1 MDLWCVF
8 KYWNC
13 KVLCN
18 EWLCYS
24 TFDPWSVPLFFS
36 SCALYVK
43 SRGVDQLLSS
53 SSTFCTGSLCGRNA
67 VRTGTDCV
75 AHLLLRNPDLGFVL
89 VCCASPLA
97 NRIWSDWTS
106 CRIIHRR
113 VIYGFLIFLIW
124 TSNLG

>member
-1 MDLWCVF
+1 MFLSIGTVKSYVMSDYVIQLLILEVF
-8 KYWNC
+8 H
-13 KVLCN
+13 
-18 EWLCYS
+18 
-24 TFDPWSVPLFFS
+24 FFFS

-97 NRIWSDWTS
+97 NRI
-106 CRIIHRR
+106 
-113 VIYGFLIFLIW
+113 
-124 TSNLG
+124 